1 MAFLSVL
8 SDTKMC
14 FSAKKMAYHITCQ
27 SPPPTPPPHPYSNV
41 FLCYYAAGGCGSFFE
56 VLVVSDKFNGK
67 RMVQQHQMV
76 NKILS
81 EEIERMHGIT
91 VSTLTH
97 QEYQKQLADQEL

>member
-1 MAFLSVL
+1 M
-8 SDTKMC
+8 
-14 FSAKKMAYHITCQ
+14 
-27 SPPPTPPPHPYSNV
+27 
-41 FLCYYAAGGCGSFFE
+41 
-56 VLVVSDKFNGK
+56 LVVSDKFNGK